1 MEGTLSSSERE
12 ALGRFVA
19 KLIDDVE
26 KLAALYEARGIDA
39 SLPRAAQRDL
49 QRTLDAMKQV
59 ERLEIQLQARVSEG
73 L

>member
-1 MEGTLSSSERE
+1 MDGTLSPNERE

-19 KLIDDVE
+19 KLIDDVD
-26 KLAALYEARGIDA
+26 KLAALYEARGLDA
-39 SLPRAAQRDL
+39 SLPRSAQRDL

-59 ERLEIQLQARVSEG
+59 ERFEIKLQARVSEE